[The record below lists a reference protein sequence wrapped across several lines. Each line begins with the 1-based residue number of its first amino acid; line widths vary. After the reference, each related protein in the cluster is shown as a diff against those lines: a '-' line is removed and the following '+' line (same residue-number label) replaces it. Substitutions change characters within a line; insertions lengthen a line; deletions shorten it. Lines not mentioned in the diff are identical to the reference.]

1 MERIARAADDASPW
15 RLLDWME
22 HRCVLATR
30 PIASVGVAGMLIAA
44 GATVLDVLMRWLFNS
59 PFPALNEV
67 VAMVFAVAISATLP
81 AGLAN
86 RVNLRIDILSRFM
99 TPRLGMWLDAVG
111 GLFLLA
117 FFTILSWQIYHYAGQ
132 LADQGR
138 ATVMLGLPVAPFIYA
153 VAALFGVGCVVQLVV
168 MLNQIRRAASFPAP
182 LPGEATHPLFTK
194 ITLAIGAAALAL
206 AVYVALD
213 FDPVSDWAQNHIGL
227 EVVYAFLCLWLFML
241 GLVPLAAG
249 MGLVGLVGSAL
260 LMGFDPAL
268 SAFGTTVEGFLTNS
282 QVGTLPLFLMMG
294 SFAATAGMATDLY
307 NLAHAVLGR
316 LRGGLAYATVVGC
329 AGFGAL
335 TSSSIAT
342 ATLIGKVAVPEMRA
356 RGYSPALSTGVAAAG
371 GTLGA
376 LVPPSGPLIVF
387 ALLTEA
393 SVGRLFMGA
402 FGPALLCVLLYC
414 ATVWLY
420 VRLAPK
426 SCPVAVRS
434 GAHEIGTELWKCR
447 TVGALFLVVMGGLYL
462 GIFTDT
468 ESAAVG
474 AFGAFLAALHRGK
487 LKGGAFWRVM
497 AEVTAVT
504 AMIYGLIFGAQIFSF
519 FVAVSALT
527 QIATD
532 WVASLHWAN
541 WAVMT
546 LLLGFFLIL
555 GSLMESFAVMVIT
568 VPIVT
573 PLILSMGYDLVW
585 WGIIQLAVVETGLI
599 HPPLGIN
606 VFVLKSVTPDVPM
619 WTIYKGVFP
628 YVLADFVK
636 LGLLV
641 AFPGI
646 CLFLVDRMV
655 H

>member
-1 MERIARAADDASPW
+1 MGYIAEAEDGVLQRP
-15 RLLDWME
+15 LLDRLE
-22 HRCVLATR
+22 HLCVLATR
-30 PIASVGVAGMLIAA
+30 PIASIGVAGMLIAA
-44 GATVLDVLMRWLFNS
+44 GVTVLDVLMRWLFNS

-67 VAMVFAVAISATLP
+67 TAMLFAVAISATLP

-86 RVNLRIDILSRFM
+86 KVNLRIDLLSRFM
-99 TPRLGMWLDAVG
+99 TRRLGMWLDAVG
-111 GLFLLA
+111 GLFLLT
-117 FFTILSWQIYHYAGQ
+117 FFVVLTWQIYVYAGQ
-132 LADQGR
+132 LAAQGR
-138 ATVMLGLPVAPFIYA
+138 RTVMLQLPVAPSTYA
-153 VAALFGVGCVVQLVV
+153 VAVLLAVGCVVQLIV
-168 MLNQIRRAASFPAP
+168 MLNQFRRAAAQPAP
-182 LPGEATHPLFTK
+182 QPGEPTHPVFTK
-194 ITLAIGAAALAL
+194 IALATAIIAVALAL
-206 AVYVALD
+206 YVA
-213 FDPVSDWAQNHIGL
+213 FNIEHVSNWAQNYTGL
-227 EVVYAFLCLWLFML
+227 EVLGGFLCLWLFML

-249 MGLVGLVGSAL
+249 MALVGIVGSAL
-260 LMGFDPAL
+260 LIGFAPAL

-307 NLAHAVLGR
+307 NLAQTILGR
-316 LRGGLAYATVVGC
+316 LRGGLGYATVVGC

-342 ATLIGKVAVPEMRA
+342 ASLIGKVAVPEMRA
-356 RGYSPALSTGVAAAG
+356 RGYSPALSTGVVAAG

-387 ALLTEA
+387 ALLTES

-402 FGPALLCVLLYC
+402 FGPALLSVLLYC

-426 SCPVAVRS
+426 SCPESVQT
-434 GAHEIGTELWKCR
+434 GMQEIGRELWKCR
-447 TVGALFLVVMGGLYL
+447 TVGLLFFVVMGGLYM
-462 GIFTDT
+462 GVFTDT

-474 AFGAFLAALHRGK
+474 AFGAFLAALYRGK
-487 LKGGAFWRVM
+487 LKGKAFWQVM

-504 AMIYGLIFGAQIFSF
+504 AMIYGLIFGAQTLSF
-519 FVAVSALT
+519 FVAVSSLT

-541 WAVMT
+541 WAVMSM
-546 LLLGFFLIL
+546 LLAFFLIL

-573 PLILSMGYDLVW
+573 PLILHMGYDLIW

-599 HPPLGIN
+599 HPPLGLN

-646 CLFLVDRMV
+646 CLFLVNHMV

>member
-1 MERIARAADDASPW
+1 MAHVAQAEGASAQPLLER
-15 RLLDWME
+15 LE
-22 HRCVLATR
+22 HICVLWTR
-30 PIASVGVAGMLIAA
+30 PVASLGVAGMLTAA

-67 VAMVFAVAISATLP
+67 TAMLFAVAISATVP

-86 RVNLRIDILSRFM
+86 KVNLRIDLLTRFM
-99 TPRLGMWLDAVG
+99 TPRLGMWLDSVG
-111 GLFLLA
+111 SLILLT
-117 FFTILSWQIYHYAGQ
+117 FFSLLTWQIYVYAGQ
-132 LADQGR
+132 LAEQGR
-138 ATVMLGLPVAPFIYA
+138 GTVMLGLPQAPFIYGVA
-153 VAALFGVGCVVQLVV
+153 VLLTIGCLVQVVVALNNFRKVIDHPPPQ
-168 MLNQIRRAASFPAP
+168 
-182 LPGEATHPLFTK
+182 PGEETHPTFTK
-194 ITLAIGAAALAL
+194 ITFATGIAVVAL
-206 AVYVALD
+206 AVYVALNIHD
-213 FDPVSDWAQNHIGL
+213 VSSWAQRHIGL
-227 EVVYAFLCLWLFML
+227 EVLYAFLCLWLFML
-241 GLVPLAAG
+241 GLVPLAAVMG
-249 MGLVGLVGSAL
+249 MVGLVGAAL
-260 LMGFDPAL
+260 IIGFDPAL
-268 SAFGTTVEGFLTNS
+268 SAFATEAEGFLTNS

-307 NLAHAVLGR
+307 DLAHTVLGR

-342 ATLIGKVAVPEMRA
+342 ASLIGKVAVPEMRS
-356 RGYSPALSTGVAAAG
+356 RGYSPALSTGVCAAG

-402 FGPALLCVLLYC
+402 FGPALLSVSLYC

-420 VRLAPK
+420 VHLAPK
-426 SCPVAVRS
+426 SCPKSLHA
-434 GAHEIGTELWKCR
+434 GATEIGKQLWQCR
-447 TVGALFLVVMGGLYL
+447 AVGALFLAVMGGLYM

-474 AFGAFLAALHRGK
+474 AVGAFLAALHRGK

-504 AMIYGLIFGAQIFSF
+504 AMIYGLIFGAQTFSF

-532 WVASLHWAN
+532 WVSHLGWAN
-541 WAVMT
+541 WEVMAM
-546 LLLGFFLIL
+546 LLVFYLIL

-573 PLILSMGYDLVW
+573 PLILNMGYDLVW

-641 AFPGI
+641 AFPAI
-646 CLFLVDRMV
+646 SLYLVNNMV
-655 H
+655 TH

>member
-1 MERIARAADDASPW
+1 MDDIARVGQATAPPP
-15 RLLDWME
+15 LLDRLE
-22 HRCVLATR
+22 HACVVATR
-30 PIASVGVAGMLIAA
+30 PVASLGVAGMLIAA

-67 VAMVFAVAISATLP
+67 VAMLFAVAIAATIP
-81 AGLAN
+81 SGLAN
-86 RVNLRIDILSRFM
+86 KVNLRIDLLSRFM
-99 TPRLGMWLDAVG
+99 TPRLGMWLDAIG
-111 GLFLLA
+111 ALLLLG
-117 FFTILSWQIYHYAGQ
+117 FFTVLSWQMYVYAGQ
-132 LADQGR
+132 LAEQGR
-138 ATVMLGLPVAPFIYA
+138 ATVMLGIPEAPFIYG
-153 VAALFGVGCVVQLVV
+153 VAAMFVLGCVVQLIV
-168 MLNQIRRAASFPAP
+168 MLNQFRQAIVHPAP
-182 LPGEATHPLFTK
+182 QPGEATHPLFTR
-194 ITLAIGAAALAL
+194 IALVVGVAAL
-206 AVYVALD
+206 VFGIYVAVNFED
-213 FDPVSDWAQNHIGL
+213 VSTWAQSHVAA
-227 EVVYAFLCLWLFML
+227 EVLYAFLCLWLFML

-249 MGLVGLVGSAL
+249 MALVGLVGSAL
-260 LMGFDPAL
+260 LMGLDPAL

-307 NLAHAVLGR
+307 NLAHAMLGR
-316 LRGGLAYATVVGC
+316 LRGGLAYATILGC

-342 ATLIGKVAVPEMRA
+342 ASLIGKVAVPEMRE
-356 RGYSPALSTGVAAAG
+356 RGYSPALATGVCAAG

-420 VRLAPK
+420 VHLAPK
-426 SCPVAVRS
+426 SCPPSHRS
-434 GAHEIGTELWKCR
+434 GAEEIGRQLRKCGS
-447 TVGALFLVVMGGLYL
+447 VGALFFTVMGGLYL
-462 GIFTDT
+462 GVFTDT

-504 AMIYGLIFGAQIFSF
+504 AMIYGLIFGAQTLSF
-519 FVAVSALT
+519 FVAVSSLT
-527 QIATD
+527 DIATD

-541 WAVMT
+541 WAVMA
-546 LLLGFFLIL
+546 LLLFFFLVL

-573 PLILSMGYDLVW
+573 PLILSMGYDIVW

-599 HPPLGIN
+599 HPPLGLN

-641 AFPGI
+641 AFPI
-646 CLFLVDRMV
+646 ISLFLVNAML

>member
-1 MERIARAADDASPW
+1 MDDIARAGEAAAPPPILE
-15 RLLDWME
+15 RLE
-22 HRCVLATR
+22 HACVIGTR
-30 PIASVGVAGMLIAA
+30 PVASLGVAGMLIAA

-67 VAMVFAVAISATLP
+67 VAMVFAVAIAATIP
-81 AGLAN
+81 AGIAN
-86 RVNLRIDILSRFM
+86 KVNLRIDLLSRFM
-99 TPRLGMWLDAVG
+99 TARLGMWLDAIG
-111 GLFLLA
+111 ALFLLT
-117 FFTILSWQIYHYAGQ
+117 FFVVLSWQMFVYAGQ
-132 LADQGR
+132 LAEQGR
-138 ATVMLGLPVAPFIYA
+138 ATVMLGIPEAPFIYGVTA
-153 VAALFGVGCVVQLVV
+153 MFALGSIVQLIV
-168 MLNQIRRAASFPAP
+168 MLNQFRQALVHPAP
-182 LPGEATHPLFTK
+182 QPGQATHPVFTK
-194 ITLAIGAAALAL
+194 IALTIGIAAVALAF
-206 AVYVALD
+206 YVAINFED
-213 FDPVSDWAQNHIGL
+213 VSSWAQSHISV
-227 EVVYAFLCLWLFML
+227 EVIYAFLCLWLFML

-249 MGLVGLVGSAL
+249 MALVGLVGAAL

-307 NLAHAVLGR
+307 NLAHAIMGR
-316 LRGGLAYATVVGC
+316 LRGGLAYATILGC

-342 ATLIGKVAVPEMRA
+342 ASLIGKVAVPEMRD
-356 RGYSPALSTGVAAAG
+356 RGYSPALATGVVAAG

-426 SCPVAVRS
+426 SCPPSVRA
-434 GAHEIGTELWKCR
+434 GAEEIGKQLWKCR
-447 TVGALFLVVMGGLYL
+447 AVGALFFTVMGGLYL
-462 GIFTDT
+462 GVFTDT

-474 AFGAFLAALHRGK
+474 AFGAFIAALYRGK
-487 LKGGAFWRVM
+487 LKGDAFWRVM

-504 AMIYGLIFGAQIFSF
+504 AMIYGLIFGAQTLSF
-519 FVAVSALT
+519 FVAVSSLT
-527 QIATD
+527 DIATD

-541 WAVMT
+541 WAVMA
-546 LLLGFFLIL
+546 LLLFFFLIL

-573 PLILSMGYDLVW
+573 PLILHMGYDLVW

-599 HPPLGIN
+599 HPPLGLN

-646 CLFLVDRMV
+646 CLFLVNAML

>member
-1 MERIARAADDASPW
+1 MEHVAQAEEAVSQRP
-15 RLLDWME
+15 LLDRLE
-22 HRCVLATR
+22 RFCVVATR
-30 PIASVGVAGMLIAA
+30 PIASLGVAGMLTAA

-59 PFPALNEV
+59 PFPALNELV
-67 VAMVFAVAISATLP
+67 GMLFAVAISATVP
-81 AGLAN
+81 AGVAN
-86 RVNLRIDILSRFM
+86 KVNLRIDLLSRFM
-99 TPRLGMWLDAVG
+99 TRRLGMWLDAVG
-111 GLFLLA
+111 GLFLLT
-117 FFTILSWQIYHYAGQ
+117 FFTVLSWQIYVYAGQ
-132 LADQGR
+132 LASQGR
-138 ATVMLGLPVAPFIYA
+138 GTVMLGLPEAPFIYA
-153 VAALFGVGCVVQLVV
+153 VAALLAIGSLVQIIV
-168 MLNQIRRAASFPAP
+168 MLNQFRRAIALPGP
-182 LPGEATHPLFTK
+182 LPGEATHPIFTK
-194 ITLAIGAAALAL
+194 ITLGTGIAAIALAI
-206 AVYVALD
+206 YVAVNLHD
-213 FDPVSDWAQNHIGL
+213 VSGWAQNHIGL
-227 EVVYAFLCLWLFML
+227 EVLYAFLCLWLFML

-260 LMGFDPAL
+260 LIGFDPAL
-268 SAFGTTVEGFLTNS
+268 SAFATTVEGFLTNS

-294 SFAATAGMATDLY
+294 SFAATAGMATDVY
-307 NLAHAVLGR
+307 NLAHTILGR

-342 ATLIGKVAVPEMRA
+342 ASLIGKVAVPEMRA
-356 RGYSPALSTGVAAAG
+356 RGYSPALATGVVAAG

-393 SVGRLFMGA
+393 SVGQLFMGA
-402 FGPALLCVLLYC
+402 FGPALLSVLLYC
-414 ATVWLY
+414 VTVWLY
-420 VRLAPK
+420 VRIAPK
-426 SCPVAVRS
+426 SCPESTRT
-434 GAHEIGTELWKCR
+434 GMHEIGKELWKCR
-447 TVGALFLVVMGGLYL
+447 AVGALFLVVMGGLYM

-497 AEVTAVT
+497 AEVTAIT
-504 AMIYGLIFGAQIFSF
+504 AMIYGLIFGAQTFSF

-532 WVASLHWAN
+532 WVGSLHWAN
-541 WAVMT
+541 WAIMSM
-546 LLLGFFLIL
+546 LLAFFLIL

-573 PLILSMGYDLVW
+573 PLILNMGYDLVW

-646 CLFLVDRMV
+646 CLFLVNMMV

>member
-1 MERIARAADDASPW
+1 
-15 RLLDWME
+15 ME
-22 HRCVLATR
+22 HIAEAEAGAAPRPSLERLVHVCVLATR
-30 PIASVGVAGMLIAA
+30 PIASVGVAGMLAAA
-44 GATVLDVLMRWLFNS
+44 GATVLDVLMRWLFNA
-59 PFPALNEV
+59 PFPALNEL
-67 VAMVFAVAISATLP
+67 VAMLFAVAISATLP

-86 RVNLRIDILSRFM
+86 MVNLRIDLLSRFM
-99 TPRLGMWLDAVG
+99 SRRLGMWLDAMG
-111 GLFLLA
+111 GMFLLA
-117 FFTILSWQIYHYAGQ
+117 FFAVLTWQIYFYAGQ
-132 LADQGR
+132 LAEQGR
-138 ATVMLGLPVAPFIYA
+138 STVMLGLPVAPFIYA
-153 VAALFGVGCVVQLVV
+153 VATLFAAASLVQLVV
-168 MLNQIRRAASFPAP
+168 MLDQFRRAIAQPGP
-182 LPGEATHPLFTK
+182 RPGEATHPIFTM
-194 ITLAIGAAALAL
+194 ISLVVLIAAI
-206 AVYVALD
+206 AVGFYVALD
-213 FDPVSDWAQNHIGL
+213 WDRVSSWAQSHVAL
-227 EVVYAFLCLWLFML
+227 EVLCGFLGLWLLML

-260 LMGFDPAL
+260 LIGLSPAL
-268 SAFGTTVEGFLTNS
+268 SAFGTTVEGFLTNA

-307 NLAHAVLGR
+307 NLAHTVLGR
-316 LRGGLAYATVVGC
+316 MRGGLAYATVVGC

-342 ATLIGKVAVPEMRA
+342 ASLIGKVAVPEMRA
-356 RGYSPALSTGVAAAG
+356 RGYSPALATGVAAAG

-414 ATVWLY
+414 VTVWLY
-420 VRLAPK
+420 VRIAPA
-426 SCPVAVRS
+426 SCPKTTRT
-434 GAHEIGTELWKCR
+434 GARGIGEELWRCR
-447 TVGALFLVVMGGLYL
+447 AVGALFLIVMGGLYL
-462 GIFTDT
+462 GVFTDT

-474 AFGAFLAALHRGK
+474 AFGAFLAALKRGK

-504 AMIYGLIFGAQIFSF
+504 ALIYALIFGAQTLSF
-519 FVAVSALT
+519 FVAFSSLT

-541 WAVMT
+541 WAIMGM
-546 LLLGFFLIL
+546 LLFFFLVL

-573 PLILSMGYDLVW
+573 PLILNMGYDLVW

-646 CLFLVDRMV
+646 CLFLVNRMV

>member
-1 MERIARAADDASPW
+1 MNEIARTETVAVAPW
-15 RLLDWME
+15 LARLE
-22 HRCVLATR
+22 HICVLATR
-30 PIASVGVAGMLIAA
+30 PVASIGVAGMLLGAA
-44 GATVLDVLMRWLFNS
+44 ATVLDVLLRWSINS
-59 PFPALNEV
+59 PLPALNEII
-67 VAMVFAVAISATLP
+67 AMLFAVAITATLP

-86 RVNLRIDILSRFM
+86 KVNLRIDLLTRFM
-99 TPRLGMWLDAVG
+99 TRRLGLWLDAIG

-117 FFTILSWQIYHYAGQ
+117 FFVVLTWQIDIYGNQ
-132 LADQGR
+132 LAAQGR
-138 ATVMLGLPVAPFIYA
+138 ATVMLGLPEAPFVYA
-153 VAALFGVGCVVQLVV
+153 MTALLAIACLVQLIV
-168 MLNQIRRAASFPAP
+168 MANQFAQAIADRAP
-182 LPGEATHPLFTK
+182 EAVTPPQRTFTW
-194 ITLAIGAAALAL
+194 ITTLCGIGLIALGI
-206 AVYVALD
+206 YVATDLD
-213 FDPVSDWAQNHIGL
+213 AVMEWAQSNTGI
-227 EVVYAFLCLWLFML
+227 EVLLAFLALWLFML
-241 GLVPLAAG
+241 GLVPLAAS
-249 MGLVGLVGSAL
+249 MALVGIVGAAL
-260 LMGFDPAL
+260 LIGFEPAL
-268 SAFGTTVEGFLTNS
+268 SAFGTTVEGFLTNA

-307 NLAHAVLGR
+307 NLAHTILGR
-316 LRGGLAYATVVGC
+316 MRGGLAYATIVGC

-342 ATLIGKVAVPEMRA
+342 ASLIGKVAVPEMRT
-356 RGYSPALSTGVAAAG
+356 RGYSPAFATGVVAAG

-393 SVGRLFMGA
+393 SVGQLFMAA
-402 FGPALLCVLLYC
+402 FGPALLCILLYC
-414 ATVWLY
+414 CTVWIY
-420 VRLAPK
+420 VRIAPK
-426 SCPVAVRS
+426 SCPPAQP
-434 GAHEIGTELWKCR
+434 AAIHDIGRELWKCR
-447 TVGALFLVVMGGLYL
+447 AVGLLFFTVMGGLYL
-462 GIFTDT
+462 GVFTDT

-474 AFGAFLAALHRGK
+474 AFGAFVVALLRGK
-487 LKGGAFWRVM
+487 LKGDAFWRVM

-504 AMIYGLIFGAQIFSF
+504 AMIYALIFGAQTLSF
-519 FVAVSALT
+519 FVAVSSLT
-527 QIATD
+527 ERATD

-546 LLLGFFLIL
+546 MLLAMFLIL

-573 PLILSMGYDLVW
+573 PLILHMGYDLIW

-599 HPPLGIN
+599 HPPLGLN

-641 AFPGI
+641 AFPAI
-646 CLFLVDRMV
+646 CLFLVEKMV

>member
-1 MERIARAADDASPW
+1 MKSIAEAPGGVPQRSLLER
-15 RLLDWME
+15 LDHM
-22 HRCVLATR
+22 CVLATR
-30 PIASVGVAGMLIAA
+30 PIASLAVAGMLTAS
-44 GATVLDVLMRWLFNS
+44 GATVLDVLSRWFFNA
-59 PFPALNEV
+59 PFPALNELL
-67 VAMVFAVAISATLP
+67 AMVFAVAVSATLP

-86 RVNLRIDILSRFM
+86 RINLRIDLLSRFM
-99 TPRLGMWLDAVG
+99 TPRLGLWLDAVG
-111 GLFLLA
+111 GTLLLVFLVLL
-117 FFTILSWQIYHYAGQ
+117 TWQIEVYAGQ
-132 LADQGR
+132 LAEQGR
-138 ATVMLGLPVAPFIYA
+138 ATVMLGLPEAPFIYA
-153 VAALFGVGCVVQLVV
+153 SAALFAISSLVQFVI
-168 MLNQIRRAASFPAP
+168 MLNQFRTALRHPVP
-182 LPGEATHPLFTK
+182 LPGEPTHRLFTAV
-194 ITLAIGAAALAL
+194 TLATGIAA
-206 AVYVALD
+206 VALGAYVIANLD
-213 FDPVSDWAQNHIGL
+213 DVSNWAQDHIGL
-227 EVVYAFLCLWLFML
+227 EVLYAFVFLWLFMF

-249 MGLVGLVGSAL
+249 MGLVGLVGAAL
-260 LMGFDPAL
+260 LIGFDPAL
-268 SAFGTTVEGFLTNS
+268 SAFGTTVVGFLTNS
-282 QVGTLPLFLMMG
+282 QVGTLPLYLMMG
-294 SFAATAGMATDLY
+294 SFAAAAGMATDLY
-307 NLAHAVLGR
+307 NLAHALLGR
-316 LRGGLAYATVVGC
+316 LRGGLAYATIVGC

-342 ATLIGKVAVPEMRA
+342 ASLIGKVAVPEMRA

-393 SVGRLFMGA
+393 SVGQLFMGA

-420 VRLAPK
+420 VRLAP
-426 SCPVAVRS
+426 SACPETMRS
-434 GAHEIGTELWKCR
+434 GVADIGKELWKCR
-447 TVGALFLVVMGGLYL
+447 AVGALFITVMGGLYL
-462 GIFTDT
+462 GVFTDT

-474 AFGAFLAALHRGK
+474 AFGAFVAALHRGK

-504 AMIYGLIFGAQIFSF
+504 AMIYALIFGAQVLSF
-519 FVAVSALT
+519 FIAVSALT
-527 QIATD
+527 QVATD

-541 WAVMT
+541 WAIMAM
-546 LLLGFFLIL
+546 LLAFFLIL

-573 PLILSMGYDLVW
+573 PLILNMGYDLVW

-599 HPPLGIN
+599 HPPLGLN

-636 LGLLV
+636 LALLL

-646 CLFLVDRMV
+646 ALFLVDRML

>member
-1 MERIARAADDASPW
+1 MANVAQVQGGTDQPLLER
-15 RLLDWME
+15 LE
-22 HRCVLATR
+22 HFCVIATR
-30 PIASVGVAGMLIAA
+30 PIASIGVAGMLTAA

-67 VAMVFAVAISATLP
+67 VAMLFAVAISATVP

-86 RVNLRIDILSRFM
+86 KVNLRIDLLARFM
-99 TPRLGMWLDAVG
+99 TPRLGLWLDATG
-111 GLFLLA
+111 SLLLLTFFGLL
-117 FFTILSWQIYHYAGQ
+117 TWQIYVYAGQ

-138 ATVMLGLPVAPFIYA
+138 GTVMLGLPQAPFIYGVA
-153 VAALFGVGCVVQLVV
+153 VLLTLGCLVQVVVSANNFRKV
-168 MLNQIRRAASFPAP
+168 SAYPGP
-182 LPGEATHPLFTK
+182 EPGEATHPIFTK
-194 ITLAIGAAALAL
+194 IVLATGIAVIALAL
-206 AVYVALD
+206 YVTFNLHD
-213 FDPVSDWAQNHIGL
+213 ISGWAQRHIGL
-227 EVVYAFLCLWLFML
+227 EVLYAFLCLWLFML
-241 GLVPLAAG
+241 GLVPLAAV

-260 LMGFDPAL
+260 IIGFDPAL
-268 SAFGTTVEGFLTNS
+268 SAFATEAEGFLTNS

-307 NLAHAVLGR
+307 DLAHTVLGR

-342 ATLIGKVAVPEMRA
+342 ASLIGKVAVPEMRE
-356 RGYSPALSTGVAAAG
+356 RGYSPALSTGVCAAG

-402 FGPALLCVLLYC
+402 FGPALLSVMLYC

-420 VRLAPK
+420 VHLAPK
-426 SCPVAVRS
+426 SCPKELHAGMS
-434 GAHEIGTELWKCR
+434 DIGKELWKCR
-447 TVGALFLVVMGGLYL
+447 AVGALFLAVMGGLYM

-474 AFGAFLAALHRGK
+474 AFGAFIAALHRGK

-497 AEVTAVT
+497 SEVTAVT
-504 AMIYGLIFGAQIFSF
+504 AMIYGLIFGAQTFSF

-532 WVASLHWAN
+532 WVGSLHWAN
-541 WAVMT
+541 WAVT
-546 LLLGFFLIL
+546 ALLLVFYLIL

-573 PLILSMGYDLVW
+573 PLILNMGYDLVW

-646 CLFLVDRMV
+646 SLYLVNHMV

>member
-1 MERIARAADDASPW
+1 MDESARTEPVAAPW
-15 RLLDWME
+15 LARLE
-22 HRCVLATR
+22 HICVLATR
-30 PIASVGVAGMLIAA
+30 PVASIGVAGMLLGA
-44 GATVLDVLMRWLFNS
+44 GATVLDVLLRWLFNS
-59 PFPALNEV
+59 PLPALNEMI
-67 VAMVFAVAISATLP
+67 AMLFAVAITATLP

-86 RVNLRIDILSRFM
+86 KVNLRIDLLARFM
-99 TPRLGMWLDAVG
+99 TRRLGLWLDAIG

-117 FFTILSWQIYHYAGQ
+117 FFIVLTWQIAVYGNQ
-132 LADQGR
+132 LAAQGR
-138 ATVMLGLPVAPFIYA
+138 ATVMLGLPEAPFVYA
-153 VAALFGVGCVVQLVV
+153 MTALLAIACLVQLIVTA
-168 MLNQIRRAASFPAP
+168 NQFAQ
-182 LPGEATHPLFTK
+182 
-194 ITLAIGAAALAL
+194 ALAGPAAEAATPGQRAFTWL
-206 AVYVALD
+206 AGLCGIGIIALGVYVAMNLD
-213 FDPVSDWAQNHIGL
+213 AVMDWGQSNTGI
-227 EVVYAFLCLWLFML
+227 EVLLAFLALWLFML
-241 GLVPLAAG
+241 GLVPLAAS
-249 MGLVGLVGSAL
+249 MALVGIVGAAL
-260 LMGFDPAL
+260 LIGFDPSL
-268 SAFGTTVEGFLTNS
+268 SAFGTTVEGFLTNA

-307 NLAHAVLGR
+307 NLAHTILGR
-316 LRGGLAYATVVGC
+316 LRGGLAYATIVGC

-342 ATLIGKVAVPEMRA
+342 ASLIGKVAVPEMRT
-356 RGYSPALSTGVAAAG
+356 RGYSPAFATGVVAAG

-393 SVGRLFMGA
+393 SVGQLFMGA

-414 ATVWLY
+414 CTVWLY
-420 VRLAPK
+420 VRIAPK
-426 SCPVAVRS
+426 SCPPAQR
-434 GAHEIGTELWKCR
+434 AAMHDIRRELWKCR
-447 TVGALFLVVMGGLYL
+447 AVGLLFFTVMGGLYL
-462 GIFTDT
+462 GVFTDT

-474 AFGAFLAALHRGK
+474 AFGAFLVALARGK
-487 LKGGAFWRVM
+487 LKGDAFWRVM

-504 AMIYGLIFGAQIFSF
+504 AMIYALIFGAQTLSF
-519 FVAVSALT
+519 FVAVSSLT
-527 QIATD
+527 ERATD

-541 WAVMT
+541 WGVMAM
-546 LLLGFFLIL
+546 LLAMFLVL

-573 PLILSMGYDLVW
+573 PLILHMGYDIVW

-599 HPPLGIN
+599 HPPLGLN

-641 AFPGI
+641 AFPAI
-646 CLFLVDRMV
+646 CLFLVEKMV

>member
-1 MERIARAADDASPW
+1 MDDSALAATPASQRSMLD
-15 RLLDWME
+15 RLE
-22 HRCVLATR
+22 YFCVLATR
-30 PIASVGVAGMLIAA
+30 PVASLAVAGMLTAA
-44 GATVLDVLMRWLFNS
+44 GATVLDVLMRWIFNS

-67 VAMVFAVAISATLP
+67 VSMVFAVAIAATIP

-86 RVNLRIDILSRFM
+86 KVNLRIDLLSRFM
-99 TPRLGMWLDAVG
+99 TPRLGMWLDAIG
-111 GLFLLA
+111 GLFLLI
-117 FFTILSWQIYHYAGQ
+117 FFAVLTWQIYVYAGQ
-132 LADQGR
+132 LAEQGR
-138 ATVMLGLPVAPFIYA
+138 ATVMLGLPQAPF
-153 VAALFGVGCVVQLVV
+153 LFGVALMFFLGCLVQLVV
-168 MLNQIRRAASFPAP
+168 MLNQFRRAWEHPP
-182 LPGEATHPLFTK
+182 PQPGEATHPVFTR
-194 ITLAIGAAALAL
+194 IALVVGIATVAAGI
-206 AVYVALD
+206 YVAID
-213 FDPVSDWAQNHIGL
+213 FENVSSWAQSNIGL
-227 EVVYAFLCLWLFML
+227 EVLYAFLCLWLFML
-241 GLVPLAAG
+241 GLVPLAAS
-249 MGLVGLVGSAL
+249 MALIGLVGSAL

-268 SAFGTTVEGFLTNS
+268 SAFGTTVEGFLTNG

-316 LRGGLAYATVVGC
+316 LRGGLAYATILGC

-342 ATLIGKVAVPEMRA
+342 ASLIGKVAVPEMRE
-356 RGYSPALSTGVAAAG
+356 RGYSPALATGVCAAG

-393 SVGRLFMGA
+393 SVGQLFMGA
-402 FGPALLCVLLYC
+402 FGPALLSVLLYC
-414 ATVWLY
+414 VTVWLY
-420 VRLAPK
+420 VHLAPK
-426 SCPVAVRS
+426 SSPASMRS
-434 GAHEIGTELWKCR
+434 GAAEISQQLRKCR
-447 TVGALFLVVMGGLYL
+447 AVGLLFFTVMGGLYL
-462 GIFTDT
+462 GVFTDT

-474 AFGAFLAALHRGK
+474 AFGAFLIALYRGK
-487 LKGGAFWRVM
+487 LKGDAFWRVM

-504 AMIYGLIFGAQIFSF
+504 AMIYGLIFGAQTLSF

-527 QIATD
+527 DLATA
-532 WVASLHWAN
+532 WVATLHWAN
-541 WAVMT
+541 WAIMA
-546 LLLGFFLIL
+546 LLLFFFLLL

-573 PLILSMGYDLVW
+573 PLIMSMGYDIVW

-599 HPPLGIN
+599 HPPLGLN

-641 AFPGI
+641 AFPAI
-646 CLFLVDRMV
+646 SLFLVNAML

>member
-1 MERIARAADDASPW
+1 MEHIALADERSSP
-15 RLLDWME
+15 RPLLDRLE
-22 HRCVLATR
+22 YLCVLATR
-30 PIASVGVAGMLIAA
+30 PIASLGVAGMLIAA
-44 GATVLDVLMRWLFNS
+44 GATVLDVLMRWLFNA

-67 VAMVFAVAISATLP
+67 VAMLFAVAISATLP

-86 RVNLRIDILSRFM
+86 KVNLRVDLLNRFM
-99 TPRLGMWLDAVG
+99 TPRLGMWLEAVG
-111 GLFLLA
+111 GLLLLT
-117 FFTILSWQIYHYAGQ
+117 FFTVLTWQLYVYAGQ
-132 LADQGR
+132 LAGQGR
-138 ATVMLGLPVAPFIYA
+138 RTVMLQLPEAPFTYG
-153 VAALFGVGCVVQLVV
+153 VATMLAIGCFVQLIV
-168 MLNQIRRAASFPAP
+168 MLNQFRRAIIHPGP
-182 LPGEATHPLFTK
+182 RPGEATHPVFTK
-194 ITLAIGAAALAL
+194 IALAVGIAAIAL
-206 AVYVALD
+206 AVYVAFNFQD
-213 FDPVSDWAQNHIGL
+213 ISSWAQSRIAL
-227 EVVYAFLCLWLFML
+227 EVLYAFLCLWLFML

-249 MGLVGLVGSAL
+249 MGLIGLVGSAL
-260 LMGFDPAL
+260 LIGFDPAFSAL
-268 SAFGTTVEGFLTNS
+268 STTVEGFLTNS

-307 NLAHAVLGR
+307 NLAHTILGR
-316 LRGGLAYATVVGC
+316 LRGGLAYATIVGC

-342 ATLIGKVAVPEMRA
+342 ASLIGKVAVPEMRA

-402 FGPALLCVLLYC
+402 FGPALLSVLLYC

-420 VRLAPK
+420 VRIAPR
-426 SCPVAVRS
+426 SCPESVRS
-434 GAHEIGTELWKCR
+434 GAHEIGKELWKCR
-447 TVGALFLVVMGGLYL
+447 AVGALFLAVMGGLYL

-474 AFGAFLAALHRGK
+474 AFGAFLAALRRGK

-504 AMIYGLIFGAQIFSF
+504 AMIYGLIFGAQTLSF

-527 QIATD
+527 DIATA

-541 WAVMT
+541 WAVMSM
-546 LLLGFFLIL
+546 LLASFLVL

-573 PLILSMGYDLVW
+573 PLILHMGYDLVW

-599 HPPLGIN
+599 HPPLGLN

-646 CLFLVDRMV
+646 CLFLVNQMLQ
-655 H
+655 

>member
-1 MERIARAADDASPW
+1 MDDIVPTDTVAAMPWLAR
-15 RLLDWME
+15 LE
-22 HRCVLATR
+22 HFCVLATR
-30 PIASVGVAGMLIAA
+30 PIASIGVAGMLIGA
-44 GATVLDVLMRWLFNS
+44 GATVLDVLMRWFFNA

-67 VAMVFAVAISATLP
+67 IAMLFAVAITSTLP

-86 RVNLRIDILSRFM
+86 KVNLRIDLLTRFM
-99 TPRLGMWLDAVG
+99 TRRLGLWLDAIG
-111 GLFLLA
+111 GVFLLV
-117 FFTILSWQIYHYAGQ
+117 FFVVLAWQIALYAEQ
-132 LADQGR
+132 LAEQGR
-138 ATVMLGLPVAPFIYA
+138 ATVMLGLPEAPFIYA
-153 VAALFGVGCVVQLVV
+153 VALLLAIACFVQLVV
-168 MLNQIRRAASFPAP
+168 TLNHFAQAATDRTPEIVTPAHRYFSWISIACAVSVVV
-182 LPGEATHPLFTK
+182 L
-194 ITLAIGAAALAL
+194 GA
-206 AVYVALD
+206 YVIVD
-213 FDPVSDWAQNHIGL
+213 FKGVANWAQTNTGT
-227 EVVYAFLCLWLFML
+227 EVLLAFLALWLFML
-241 GLVPLAAG
+241 GLVPLAAS
-249 MGLVGLVGSAL
+249 MALVGVVGGAL
-260 LMGFDPAL
+260 LIGVDPSL

-307 NLAHAVLGR
+307 NLAHTILGR
-316 LRGGLAYATVVGC
+316 LRGGLAYATIVGC

-342 ATLIGKVAVPEMRA
+342 ASLIGKVAVPEMRT
-356 RGYSPALSTGVAAAG
+356 RGYSPAFATGVVAAG

-393 SVGRLFMGA
+393 SVGQLFMGA

-414 ATVWLY
+414 CTVWLY
-420 VRLAPK
+420 VRIAPK
-426 SCPVAVRS
+426 SCPTTERA
-434 GAHEIGTELWKCR
+434 AIEDIGRELWKCR
-447 TVGALFLVVMGGLYL
+447 TVGLLFLVVMGGLYL
-462 GIFTDT
+462 GVFTDT
-468 ESAAVG
+468 ELAAVG
-474 AFGAFLAALHRGK
+474 AFGAFLAALSRGK
-487 LKGGAFWRVM
+487 LKGDAFWRVM

-504 AMIYGLIFGAQIFSF
+504 AMIYALIFGAQTLSF
-519 FVAVSALT
+519 FVAVSSLT
-527 QIATD
+527 ELVTN
-532 WVASLHWAN
+532 WVAGLHWAN
-541 WAVMT
+541 WGVMA
-546 LLLGFFLIL
+546 LLLGMFLVL

-573 PLILSMGYDLVW
+573 PLILHMGYDIVW

-599 HPPLGIN
+599 HPPLGLN

-646 CLFLVDRMV
+646 CLFLVQKMV

>member
-1 MERIARAADDASPW
+1 MDDIVRTEPVAAVPWLAR
-15 RLLDWME
+15 LE
-22 HRCVLATR
+22 HFCVLATR
-30 PIASVGVAGMLIAA
+30 PVASIGVAGMLIGA
-44 GATVLDVLMRWLFNS
+44 GATVLDVLLRWFFNS
-59 PFPALNEV
+59 PLPALNEV
-67 VAMVFAVAISATLP
+67 IAMLFAVAITSTLP

-86 RVNLRIDILSRFM
+86 KVNLRIDLLTRFM
-99 TPRLGMWLDAVG
+99 TRRLGLWLDAVG
-111 GLFLLA
+111 GVFLLV
-117 FFTILSWQIYHYAGQ
+117 FFVVLTWQIGLYAEQ
-132 LADQGR
+132 LAEQGR
-138 ATVMLGLPVAPFIYA
+138 ATVMLGLPEAPFIYA
-153 VAALFGVGCVVQLVV
+153 VALLLAVACFVQLVV
-168 MLNQIRRAASFPAP
+168 TLNQFAQAATDRTPEIVTPA
-182 LPGEATHPLFTK
+182 HRYFSW
-194 ITLAIGAAALAL
+194 ISLACAVGVVVLGTYVIVDFNGAAN
-206 AVYVALD
+206 
-213 FDPVSDWAQNHIGL
+213 WAQTNTGT
-227 EVVYAFLCLWLFML
+227 EVLLAFLALWLFML
-241 GLVPLAAG
+241 GLVPLAAS
-249 MGLVGLVGSAL
+249 MALVGVVGGAL
-260 LMGFDPAL
+260 LIGVDPSL

-307 NLAHAVLGR
+307 NLAHTILGR
-316 LRGGLAYATVVGC
+316 LRGGLAYATIVGC

-342 ATLIGKVAVPEMRA
+342 ASLIGKVAVPEMRS
-356 RGYSPALSTGVAAAG
+356 RGYSPAFATGVVAAG

-393 SVGRLFMGA
+393 SVGQLFMGA

-414 ATVWLY
+414 CTIWIY

-426 SCPVAVRS
+426 SCPTTERA
-434 GAHEIGTELWKCR
+434 AMEDIGRELWKCR
-447 TVGALFLVVMGGLYL
+447 TVGLLFLVVMGGLYL
-462 GIFTDT
+462 GVFTDT

-474 AFGAFLAALHRGK
+474 AFGAFLAALSRGK
-487 LKGGAFWRVM
+487 LKGDAFWRVM

-504 AMIYGLIFGAQIFSF
+504 AMIYALIFGAQTLSF
-519 FVAVSALT
+519 FVAVSSLT
-527 QIATD
+527 DLVTN
-532 WVASLHWAN
+532 WVAGLHWAN
-541 WAVMT
+541 WAVMA
-546 LLLGFFLIL
+546 LLLAMFLVL

-573 PLILSMGYDLVW
+573 PLILHMGYDIVW

-599 HPPLGIN
+599 HPPLGLN

-646 CLFLVDRMV
+646 CLFLVQKMI

>member
-1 MERIARAADDASPW
+1 MDRAAPPEEGALQRS
-15 RLLDWME
+15 LLDRLE
-22 HRCVLATR
+22 HMCVLATR
-30 PIASVGVAGMLIAA
+30 PLASVGVAGMLTAA

-67 VAMVFAVAISATLP
+67 VAMLFAVAISATVP

-86 RVNLRIDILSRFM
+86 KVNLRIDLLRRFM

-111 GLFLLA
+111 GLFLLT
-117 FFTILSWQIYHYAGQ
+117 FFTVLSWQIYIYAGQ
-132 LADQGR
+132 LAAQRR
-138 ATVMLGLPVAPFIYA
+138 ATVMLGLPEAPFIYGVA
-153 VAALFGVGCVVQLVV
+153 VLLGVGCLVQLIVV
-168 MLNQIRRAASFPAP
+168 LNQFRGAATHPGP
-182 LPGEATHPLFTK
+182 QPGEATHPIFTK
-194 ITLAIGAAALAL
+194 IALATGIAAIALAIDV
-206 AVYVALD
+206 AVNLHD
-213 FDPVSDWAQNHIGL
+213 VSNWAQNHIAL
-227 EVVYAFLCLWLFML
+227 EVLCAFLCLWLFML

-249 MGLVGLVGSAL
+249 MGLAGLVGSAL
-260 LMGFDPAL
+260 LIGFNPAL
-268 SAFGTTVEGFLTNS
+268 SAFATTVEGFLTNS

-307 NLAHAVLGR
+307 NLAHAMLGR
-316 LRGGLAYATVVGC
+316 LRGGLTYATVLGC
-329 AGFGAL
+329 AGFGML

-342 ATLIGKVAVPEMRA
+342 ASLIGKVAVPEMRA
-356 RGYSPALSTGVAAAG
+356 RGYSPAISTGVVAAG
-371 GTLGA
+371 GALGA

-393 SVGRLFMGA
+393 SVGRLFIGA
-402 FGPALLCVLLYC
+402 FGPALLSVLLYC
-414 ATVWLY
+414 ATAWLY
-420 VRLAPK
+420 VHLAPR
-426 SCPVAVRS
+426 SCPEATRA
-434 GAHEIGTELWKCR
+434 GAEEIGKALWQCR
-447 TVGALFLVVMGGLYL
+447 VVGALFVVVMGGLYL

-468 ESAAVG
+468 ESAAIG
-474 AFGAFLAALHRGK
+474 AVGAFLAALARGK
-487 LKGGAFWRVM
+487 LKGVAFWQVM

-504 AMIYGLIFGAQIFSF
+504 AMIYGLIFGAQTLSF

-527 QIATD
+527 EIATN

-541 WAVMT
+541 WAVMSM
-546 LLLGFFLIL
+546 LLVFFLIL

-573 PLILSMGYDLVW
+573 PLILHMGYDLIW

-606 VFVLKSVTPDVPM
+606 VFVLKSMTPDVPM

-641 AFPGI
+641 AFPSI
-646 CLFLVDRMV
+646 CLFLVDQMV

>member
-1 MERIARAADDASPW
+1 MDSVADARQHVALPSLLERAE
-15 RLLDWME
+15 RL
-22 HRCVLATR
+22 CVLATR
-30 PIASVGVAGMLIAA
+30 PIASLGVAGMLTAA
-44 GATVLDVLMRWLFNS
+44 GAIVLDVLMRWLFNA
-59 PFPALNEV
+59 PFPALNEI
-67 VAMVFAVAISATLP
+67 VALLFAVAISATLP

-86 RVNLRIDILSRFM
+86 KVNLRIDLLSRFM
-99 TPRLGMWLDAVG
+99 TRRLGLWLDTVG
-111 GLFLLA
+111 GLLLLM
-117 FFTILSWQIYHYAGQ
+117 FFAVLTWQLEVYAGQ
-132 LADQGR
+132 LAAQGR

-153 VAALFGVGCVVQLVV
+153 VAVLFAISCLVQLVV
-168 MLNQIRRAASFPAP
+168 ALNQLSQAIACPGPRPDEPRHRA
-182 LPGEATHPLFTK
+182 FTA
-194 ITLAIGAAALAL
+194 ITLVVGILVLGM
-206 AVYVALD
+206 AVYLASD
-213 FDPVSDWAQNHIGL
+213 FDSASSWAQDHVGA
-227 EVVYAFLCLWLFML
+227 EVLGAFACLWLFML

-249 MGLVGLVGSAL
+249 MALVGLVASAL
-260 LMGFDPAL
+260 LIGGDPAL
-268 SAFGTTVEGFLTNS
+268 SAFSSTVEGFLTNS

-307 NLAHAVLGR
+307 NLAQTILGR
-316 LRGGLAYATVVGC
+316 LRGGLAYATILGC

-342 ATLIGKVAVPEMRA
+342 ASLIGKVAVPEMRA
-356 RGYSPALSTGVAAAG
+356 RGYTPALSTGVVAAG

-387 ALLTEA
+387 ALLTEE

-414 ATVWLY
+414 ATAFVY

-426 SCPVAVRS
+426 SAPPPTRS
-434 GAHEIGTELWKCR
+434 AAQDIGKELWKCR
-447 TVGALFLVVMGGLYL
+447 AVGALFLAVMGGLYL
-462 GIFTDT
+462 GVFTDT

-474 AFGAFLAALHRGK
+474 AFGAFLAALARGK

-504 AMIYGLIFGAQIFSF
+504 ALIYALIFGAQTLSF
-519 FVAVSALT
+519 FVAVSSLT
-527 QIATD
+527 DIATN
-532 WVASLHWAN
+532 WVASLHWPHG
-541 WAVMT
+541 AVIAM
-546 LLLGFFLIL
+546 LLVFFLIL

-568 VPIVT
+568 VPVVT
-573 PLILSMGYDLVW
+573 PLILHMGYDLIW

-599 HPPLGIN
+599 HPPLGLN

-636 LGLLV
+636 LALLV

-646 CLFLVDRMV
+646 CLFLVNHMG

>member
-1 MERIARAADDASPW
+1 
-15 RLLDWME
+15 
-22 HRCVLATR
+22 VLT
-30 PIASVGVAGMLIAA
+30 
-44 GATVLDVLMRWLFNS
+44 
-59 PFPALNEV
+59 
-67 VAMVFAVAISATLP
+67 
-81 AGLAN
+81 
-86 RVNLRIDILSRFM
+86 
-99 TPRLGMWLDAVG
+99 
-111 GLFLLA
+111 
-117 FFTILSWQIYHYAGQ
+117 WQIYVYAGQ
-132 LADQGR
+132 LAEQGR
-138 ATVMLGLPVAPFIYA
+138 ATVMLGLPQAPF
-153 VAALFGVGCVVQLVV
+153 LFGVALMFFLGCLVQLVV
-168 MLNQIRRAASFPAP
+168 MLNQFRKAWEHPP
-182 LPGEATHPLFTK
+182 PQPGEATHPVFTR
-194 ITLAIGAAALAL
+194 IALVVGIATVAAGL
-206 AVYVALD
+206 YVAID
-213 FDPVSDWAQNHIGL
+213 FETISSWAQSHIGL
-227 EVVYAFLCLWLFML
+227 EVLYAFLCLWLFML
-241 GLVPLAAG
+241 GLVPLAAS
-249 MGLVGLVGSAL
+249 MALIGLVGSAL

-268 SAFGTTVEGFLTNS
+268 SAFGTTVEGFLTNG

-316 LRGGLAYATVVGC
+316 LRGGLAYATILGC

-342 ATLIGKVAVPEMRA
+342 ASLIGKVAVPEMRE
-356 RGYSPALSTGVAAAG
+356 RGYSPALATGVCAAG

-393 SVGRLFMGA
+393 SVGQLFMGA
-402 FGPALLCVLLYC
+402 FGPALLSVLLYC

-420 VRLAPK
+420 AHLAPK
-426 SCPVAVRS
+426 SCPPSVRS
-434 GAHEIGTELWKCR
+434 GAEEIGQQLRKCR
-447 TVGALFLVVMGGLYL
+447 AVGLLFFTVMGGLYL
-462 GIFTDT
+462 GVFTDT

-474 AFGAFLAALHRGK
+474 AFGAFLIALYRGK
-487 LKGGAFWRVM
+487 LKGDAFWRVM

-504 AMIYGLIFGAQIFSF
+504 AMIYGLIFGAQTLSF

-527 QIATD
+527 DLATA
-532 WVASLHWAN
+532 WVATLHWAN
-541 WAVMT
+541 WAIMA
-546 LLLGFFLIL
+546 LLLFFFLLL

-573 PLILSMGYDLVW
+573 PLILSMGYDIVW

-599 HPPLGIN
+599 HPPLGLN

-641 AFPGI
+641 AFPVI
-646 CLFLVDRMV
+646 SLFLVNAMV

>member
-1 MERIARAADDASPW
+1 MEHTVPVREGAAPPL
-15 RLLDWME
+15 LLDRLE
-22 HRCVLATR
+22 HICVLATR
-30 PIASVGVAGMLIAA
+30 PIASIGVAGMLIGA
-44 GATVLDVLMRWLFNS
+44 GATVLDVLMRWLFNA
-59 PFPALNEV
+59 PFSALNELI
-67 VAMVFAVAISATLP
+67 AMLFAVAISATLP

-86 RVNLRIDILSRFM
+86 KVNLRIDLLSRFM

-111 GLFLLA
+111 GLFLLT
-117 FFTILSWQIYHYAGQ
+117 FFAVLAWQIYVYAGQ
-132 LADQGR
+132 LAEQGR
-138 ATVMLGLPVAPFIYA
+138 GTVMLGLPVAPFIFG
-153 VAALFGVGCVVQLVV
+153 VAALFVVGCVVQLIV
-168 MLNQIRRAASFPAP
+168 MLNQFRRAIAHPAP
-182 LPGEATHPLFTK
+182 QPGEATHPIFTR
-194 ITLAIGAAALAL
+194 ICLATGVATIALG
-206 AVYVALD
+206 VYVALNLD
-213 FDPVSDWAQNHIGL
+213 EVSGWAQSHIGV
-227 EVVYAFLCLWLFML
+227 EVLYAFLCLWLFML

-260 LMGFDPAL
+260 LIGFDPAL

-307 NLAHAVLGR
+307 NLAHTLLGR
-316 LRGGLAYATVVGC
+316 LRGGLAYATIVGC

-342 ATLIGKVAVPEMRA
+342 ASLIGKVAVPEMRA
-356 RGYSPALSTGVAAAG
+356 RGYSPALSTGVVAAG

-420 VRLAPK
+420 VRIAPK
-426 SCPVAVRS
+426 SCPEAMRS
-434 GAHEIGTELWKCR
+434 GAHEIGRELWKCR
-447 TVGALFLVVMGGLYL
+447 TVGALFFTVMGGLYM
-462 GIFTDT
+462 GVFTDT

-474 AFGAFLAALHRGK
+474 AFGAFLAALYRGK

-504 AMIYGLIFGAQIFSF
+504 AMIYALIFGAQTLSF

-532 WVASLHWAN
+532 WVAGLHWAN
-541 WAVMT
+541 WAVMGM
-546 LLLGFFLIL
+546 LLVFFLIL

-573 PLILSMGYDLVW
+573 PLILNMGYDLVW

-646 CLFLVDRMV
+646 CLFLVNAMV

>member
-1 MERIARAADDASPW
+1 MEQIAPAKDDAAPRS
-15 RLLDWME
+15 LLDRLE
-22 HRCVLATR
+22 HMCVLATR
-30 PIASVGVAGMLIAA
+30 PIASVGVAGMLTAA

-67 VAMVFAVAISATLP
+67 VAMLFAVAIAATLP

-86 RVNLRIDILSRFM
+86 RVNLRIDLLSRFM
-99 TPRLGMWLDAVG
+99 TPRLGVWLDAVG
-111 GLFLLA
+111 GLLLLT
-117 FFTILSWQIYHYAGQ
+117 FFAVLTWQIYVYAGQ
-132 LADQGR
+132 LAAQGR
-138 ATVMLGLPVAPFIYA
+138 GTVMLGLPEAPFVYGVA
-153 VAALFGVGCVVQLVV
+153 VLFTVGSIVQLVV
-168 MLNQIRRAASFPAP
+168 MLNQFRRAVAHPAP
-182 LPGEATHPLFTK
+182 QPGEATHPVFTR
-194 ITLAIGAAALAL
+194 IMLATGIAVIALAIFI
-206 AVYVALD
+206 AVDLGR
-213 FDPVSDWAQNHIGL
+213 VSGWAQNHIGL
-227 EVVYAFLCLWLFML
+227 EVLYAFLCLWLFML

-260 LMGFDPAL
+260 LIGFDPAL
-268 SAFGTTVEGFLTNS
+268 SAYGTTVVGFLTNS

-307 NLAHAVLGR
+307 NLAHTVLGR

-342 ATLIGKVAVPEMRA
+342 ASLIGKVAVPEMRA
-356 RGYSPALSTGVAAAG
+356 RGYSPALATGVVAAG

-426 SCPVAVRS
+426 SCPAAMRTGV
-434 GAHEIGTELWKCR
+434 HEIARELWQCR
-447 TVGALFLVVMGGLYL
+447 TVGALFLTVMGGLYL

-504 AMIYGLIFGAQIFSF
+504 AMIYALIFGAQTFSF

-541 WAVMT
+541 WAVMAM
-546 LLLGFFLIL
+546 LLVFFLIL
-555 GSLMESFAVMVIT
+555 GSVMESFAVMVIT
-568 VPIVT
+568 VPVVT
-573 PLILSMGYDLVW
+573 PLILNMGYDIVW
-585 WGIIQLAVVETGLI
+585 WGIVQLAVVETGLI

-646 CLFLVDRMV
+646 CLFLVNRMG